1 MENIKTPKI
10 IYEDE
15 LVLVID
21 KPAGLIVHADG
32 KREQET
38 LADWILLNRPEIK
51 DVGEK
56 MIIKKGEEEI
66 VIERPGIM
74 HRLDK
79 ETSGVMVIAKTD
91 AMFKFLKRQFF
102 EHTIKKT
109 YRAFIYGH
117 MTHDIG
123 MIDAPIGRS
132 STDIRMWNAGRGAR
146 GEKREAKTRYRVL
159 ARFVD
164 PETNEK
170 VSEIEAYPQTGRTH
184 QIRVHFKFVNHPI
197 VSDFLYSQNKPKL
210 LGFER
215 VALHALS
222 LDFAFPGGERK
233 TFTAEPPEDFKNAET
248 IAKAL
253 KM

>member
-10 IYEDE
+10 IYEDD

-38 LADWILLNRPEIK
+38 LVDWLLENRPELK
-51 DVGEK
+51 DIGEQMVVK
-56 MIIKKGEEEI
+56 KDGEDFIIP
-66 VIERPGIM
+66 RPGIM

-91 AMFKFLKRQFF
+91 TMFKFLKRQFF

-109 YRAFIYGH
+109 YRAFVYGH
-117 MTHDIG
+117 LTNDIG

-146 GEKREAKTRYRVL
+146 GERREAKTRYRVL
-159 ARFVD
+159 SRFVD
-164 PETNEK
+164 PQSGER

-184 QIRVHFKFVNHPI
+184 QIRVHFKFINHPI

-210 LGFER
+210 LGFDR
-215 VALHALS
+215 VALHAYS
-222 LDFAFPGGERK
+222 LEVAFPGGERK
-233 TFTAEPPEDFKNAET
+233 TFTVEPPEDFKKAEEL
-248 IAKAL
+248 AKAL